1 MRTDGLFT
9 RDGFFHLTRSAITR
23 RTHIF
28 ISGATGGFDLGDP
41 AGNPYGRGTYRTVI
55 LTDGPERE
63 YALEMT
69 PIYSRWRL
77 WVNGKLVQ
85 SVGMGEPE
93 LNRSMSAVT
102 FTARD
107 RIEIVAEVEDQGHL
121 YSGMVYPPAF
131 GEPELVAGTSALRLL
146 IHGAGC
152 ALALFIGALCLI
164 IGVGSRFSRPYG
176 LLALL
181 CVCFFGST
189 AWPVFQVIG
198 RGLNAFHL

>member
-1 MRTDGLFT
+1 MNRKTQLKTIALMVLAASAALILFMSCYLYDNKYTRPRPPANMGVVRLDSGWYRKNPMFYLADGWSFYQGRLLPPDQIGDYAPDAYFYIG
-9 RDGFFHLTRSAITR
+9 RY
-23 RTHIF
+23 
-28 ISGATGGFDLGDP
+28 GGFDLGDP

-121 YSGMVYPPAF
+121 YSGMV
-131 GEPELVAGTSALRLL
+131 LSL
-146 IHGAGC
+146 IH
-152 ALALFIGALCLI
+152 I
-164 IGVGSRFSRPYG
+164 
-176 LLALL
+176 
-181 CVCFFGST
+181 
-189 AWPVFQVIG
+189 
-198 RGLNAFHL
+198 